1 MRHRNFYNGDND
13 IHVTLTDNAVWNVTG
28 EGMIASLTVGT
39 NSKINGAVYL
49 DGVLVTPEP
58 GKAYTGTI
66 VVTPC

>member
-1 MRHRNFYNGDND
+1 
-13 IHVTLTDNAVWNVTG
+13 
-28 EGMIASLTVGT
+28 MIASLTVGT